1 MMIINKLGSFKT
13 TQKTNTTGKFFHQ
26 TLRKSSQFIYSNN
39 ASSLAQIEK
48 FEKDTPKTIVAK
60 AEKAKTAQ
68 EKWSKYPLD
77 VRISH
82 LEKFVS
88 SFSQQV
94 NELAT
99 YLTNETGKPIS
110 QAKSTI

>member
-1 MMIINKLGSFKT
+1 MMITSKLGALKATSKT
-13 TQKTNTTGKFFHQ
+13 STSGKFFHQ
-26 TLRKSSQFIYSNN
+26 TLRKSSQFIYSHN
-39 ASSLAQIEK
+39 ASSQTPIEK
-48 FEKDTPKTIVAK
+48 FTKDTPQSIVSK
-60 AEKAKTAQ
+60 AEKAREAQ
-68 EKWSKYPLD
+68 EKWAKYPLD

-99 YLTNETGKPIS
+99 CLTNETGKPIS
-110 QAKSTI
+110 QAKSLF